1 MLLTVLIGNTTTRLV
16 RFMGRSAVTGRTI
29 PTASLLRE
37 PVRHLPRRMTPDA
50 VALCSVVPAATRP
63 ARAAIRRQ
71 YGLTPFLLT
80 AGTRTGL
87 HFDYSRRELG
97 PDRVCVAVGAHSRF
111 RGDLIVLDFGTA
123 ITVNAVS
130 ADGRF
135 LGGSILPG
143 PGLMLDS
150 LHARTG
156 RLPLVRLE
164 RTPPAL
170 PRATVPALQSG
181 VFAAVLGG
189 IERVT
194 DDLKRKTGRRFS
206 TVATGGGAALFRR
219 HLPRLKALDP
229 LLGAHGL
236 AAIWRLNREER

>member
-1 MLLTVLIGNTTTRLV
+1 MLLTVLIGNTSTRLV
-16 RFMGRSAVTGRTI
+16 RFRGRSAASSRTI
-29 PTASLLRE
+29 ATAAFSRD
-37 PVRHLPRRMTPDA
+37 PARHLPRALRPDA
-50 VALCSVVPAATRP
+50 IALCSVVPATTRP
-63 ARAAIRRQ
+63 TRTAIKSQ
-71 YGLTPFLLT
+71 YGLSPFLLT
-80 AGTRTGL
+80 GGTHTGL
-87 HFDYSRRELG
+87 QFDYDRRELG
-97 PDRVCVAVGAHSRF
+97 PDRVCIAVGAHSRF

-123 ITVNAVS
+123 ITVNAVG

-135 LGGSILPG
+135 LGGPILPG

-156 RLPLVRLE
+156 RLPLARLD
-164 RTPPAL
+164 RTPPTL

-189 IERVT
+189 IERIS
-194 DDLKRKTGRRFS
+194 DDLECKTGRRFS

-229 LLGAHGL
+229 LLGARGL
-236 AAIWRLNREER
+236 AAIWRLNRER